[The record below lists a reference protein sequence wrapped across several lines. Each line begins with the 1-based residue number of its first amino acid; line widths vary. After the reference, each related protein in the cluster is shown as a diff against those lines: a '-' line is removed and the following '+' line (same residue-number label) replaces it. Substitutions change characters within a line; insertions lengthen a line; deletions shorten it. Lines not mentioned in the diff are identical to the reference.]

1 LTKPV
6 MTLGQWAVDHQRE
19 IEAARARFD
28 ERNGAAS
35 SDELARNAP

>member
-1 LTKPV
+1 
-6 MTLGQWAVDHQRE
+6 MDHQRE